1 MAEFPPKVPM
11 ILLVNPDLCT
21 GCRLCEM
28 ACSFWHYK
36 EFNPAR
42 SRITVV
48 KWEEK
53 GLDIPV
59 VCLQCED
66 AACVAA
72 CPTGALWT
80 HEESGLVM
88 YDANLCIGCKTCIT
102 ACPFGGVGWD
112 ARTGTI
118 MKCDWCGGEPQ
129 CVRICPTGAVQFV
142 RADASSA
149 AKRMK
154 TAERFSEVVERLL
167 TPRGRL

>member
-1 MAEFPPKVPM
+1 MSCAVKIVNLSGVEAILSEFLHSYINVATKPF
-11 ILLVNPDLCT
+11 LD
-21 GCRLCEM
+21 
-28 ACSFWHYK
+28 Y
-36 EFNPAR
+36 
-42 SRITVV
+42 SR
-48 KWEEK
+48 
-53 GLDIPV
+53 
-59 VCLQCED
+59 
-66 AACVAA
+66 
-72 CPTGALWT
+72 
-80 HEESGLVM
+80 
-88 YDANLCIGCKTCIT
+88 CIGCKTCIT

-167 TPRGRL
+167 TPKGRL